1 MIRRLSLLALSAL
14 LILAAACGSSSSAD
28 ESAPAQPAVVATAQP
43 AAAQQATAAPS
54 PVVALPRLPV
64 TVTDKDGK
72 SVTITNIDR
81 IIPLNGDIAEV
92 IFALGLG
99 DKVVATD
106 TSATF
111 PEAATKLPKVGY
123 QRALAAE
130 GILTLRPTLVI
141 GNENAGPP
149 AVLDQLRGAGVT
161 VLLLKYPSTLEAAV
175 GKTRAVAQALGV
187 PESGER
193 VAAQTQKEIDAALAL
208 AATAKSKPRVM
219 LLNLRG
225 NASQTIGGKGTA
237 GDSLIAAAGG
247 IDSGVAAGIEGYK
260 PITAEALAI
269 ARPDVLLLLT
279 AGLESVGGIDGLLA
293 IPGIAQTPAGRDK
306 RILSYEDQYLL
317 GMGPRVGLALME
329 LVKGLHPEL
338 R

>member
-1 MIRRLSLLALSAL
+1 MTRRFSALALSTL
-14 LILAAACGSSSSAD
+14 LILAVACGSSSTAD
-28 ESAPAQPAVVATAQP
+28 DAAPARPAVVATAT
-43 AAAQQATAAPS
+43 AAARQATAAPS
-54 PVVALPRLPV
+54 PVAAVPRLPA
-64 TVTDKDGK
+64 TVSDKDGK

-111 PEAATKLPKVGY
+111 PDAATKLPKVGY

-161 VLLLKYPSTLEAAV
+161 VLLIKYPSTLEAAV

-187 PESGER
+187 PERGEQ
-193 VAAQTQKEIDAALAL
+193 VAAQTQKEIDAAVTL

-237 GDSLIAAAGG
+237 GDALIAAAGG

-269 ARPDVLLLLT
+269 ARPDVFLLLT

-306 RILSYEDQYLL
+306 RILAYEDQFLL